1 MKTTVWDTHVT
12 RRDGTTMH
20 FDIIVPES
28 QNDTATIYGYG
39 REYLKTKGQEGQPL
53 TAQQSKFCH
62 VEAAKPEWEETLRKQ
77 GYHIIEMAK

>member
-1 MKTTVWDTHVT
+1 
-12 RRDGTTMH
+12 MH

-28 QNDTATIYGYG
+28 QNDTAIIYGYG

-53 TAQQSKFCH
+53 ASQQCTFCH
-62 VEAAKPEWEETLRKQ
+62 IETIKPQWEEALRKQ